1 MSELHYLSTADLG
14 AMPRA
19 RAEKEIQARVQTT
32 YLGGG
37 LVLARVLGGHKMLLR
52 ADDRGFSRHV
62 MLDGYW
68 ESWVTVFCARTLK
81 PDMVAFDVG
90 ANLGYYTLLFAN
102 RVGAAG
108 RVIAIEPNPQTFALL
123 AETVSLNGYD
133 RMVSLVSG
141 AATARSGDQVE
152 LFVPLGE
159 PKNATI
165 AFEAGDRPS
174 ELRTIVPT
182 ISIDDLAQGLD
193 RVDFVKIDVEGAEP
207 AVLEGMTAT
216 IERHRPTILLEF
228 NVGRYDNPAAILDRL
243 ISAYG
248 QVCEI
253 TLEGVSEP
261 AEREKVLTEQTG
273 EDRLLCF
280 AMPGQQRP

>member
-1 MSELHYLSTADLG
+1 MPALHYLSAADLG
-14 AMPRA
+14 AMSRQQV
-19 RAEKEIQARVQTT
+19 EGEIQARVQTA
-32 YLGGG
+32 YLGDG
-37 LVLARVLGGHKMLLR
+37 LVLARVLGGPKMLLR
-52 ADDRGFSRHV
+52 ASDRGFSRHV

-68 ESWVTVFCARTLK
+68 ESWLTVFCARFLQ
-81 PDMVAFDVG
+81 PGMIAFDVG

-102 RVGAAG
+102 RVGPAG
-108 RVIAIEPNPQTFALL
+108 RIVAIEPNPQTFALL

-133 RMVSLVSG
+133 GTVSLVSA

-165 AFEAGDRPS
+165 AFSANDRPS
-174 ELRTIVPT
+174 ELNTSVPT
-182 ISIDDLAQGLD
+182 ASIDDLAGSLD

-207 AVLEGMTAT
+207 EVLRGMTAT

-228 NVGRYDNPAAILDRL
+228 NASRYGDPASILDRL
-243 ISAYG
+243 VSVYG
-248 QVCEI
+248 QIGEI
-253 TLEGVSEP
+253 DFEGAYRLIGQQEI
-261 AEREKVLTEQTG
+261 LTERTR

-280 AMPGQQRP
+280 AGSGLKL